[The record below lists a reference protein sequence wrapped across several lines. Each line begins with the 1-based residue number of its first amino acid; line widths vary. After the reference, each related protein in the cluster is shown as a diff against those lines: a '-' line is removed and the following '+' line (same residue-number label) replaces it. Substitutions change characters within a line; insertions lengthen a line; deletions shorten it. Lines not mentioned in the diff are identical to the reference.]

1 MAEKTLTSANSI
13 FTILAA
19 GIFPIPQTLSGY
31 AVDKAFAADALTLAE
46 TKMGVDGKLS
56 AGYTPSPVKMSIT
69 LQADSDSN
77 TIFMVL
83 TQAIKTTREIFPI
96 TAHITLPGTGE
107 VFTCNRGFL
116 TVSKQ
121 MPDANKI
128 LGEKE
133 YEIVFESVDR
143 AVI

>member
-13 FTILAA
+13 FTITAS
-19 GIFPIPQTLSGY
+19 IFPIPQQLQGY

-56 AGYTPSPVKMSIT
+56 AGYTPTPVKMTIS

-77 TIFMVL
+77 GVFMAI
-83 TQAIKTTREIFPI
+83 TQAIKTTREVFPI
-96 TAHITLPGTGE
+96 SAHITLPGTGE
-107 VFTCNRGFL
+107 VYTCTRGFL

-121 MPDANKI
+121 MPDAMKV